1 MTKIRSIT
9 KLFKTVLYCIYF
21 FNYMNIQNVFVRP
34 AVQPAAKC
42 KRTLCAA
49 MVVCVD
55 ADAWMRARGGC
66 DWSEESAVLEVILDN
81 DVGDGVEDELDI
93 VGVRRAREV

>member
-1 MTKIRSIT
+1 
-9 KLFKTVLYCIYF
+9 
-21 FNYMNIQNVFVRP
+21 
-34 AVQPAAKC
+34 
-42 KRTLCAA
+42 

-66 DWSEESAVLEVILDN
+66 DWSEESAVFEVILDN